1 MGSPK
6 RNRNNDDTVKRLR
19 QSLPDEVRP
28 EALAQLIHEL
38 QVHQEEL
45 TAQNTQLIETQQ
57 ALEET
62 RDRYVNLYDFAP
74 IAFVTISDSGMVR
87 EINLTGANLLHRERS
102 RIVGLPFSAF
112 IAASDTPRFTE
123 HLRQCRPTD
132 RVTTTTELELNTGGP
147 QTFVQLVT
155 RRQPG
160 GSNQSPNFLT
170 AIIDI
175 TERKRLEQD
184 RREAEEARD
193 KLFRDRE
200 ITRARADAKD
210 HFLATLSHE
219 LRTPLTPIVAT
230 ITDNRLISL
239 APEPLH
245 TALQMVRRNLELE
258 VRLIDDLLDVTRI
271 SRNRL
276 VLAKER
282 INLHGVLQDV
292 VEMLGHEVRQR
303 GINVTTALSAP
314 MYWVIGDPTR
324 LRQVF
329 WNLLGNAVKF
339 SKVDGHVSIASSAGA
354 EGFVQVRVSDTGAG
368 MDEDFVSSINERAQ
382 AAQMPVQSTSG
393 LGLGLA
399 ICRGIIA
406 AHGGT
411 LRAMSEGTGRGS
423 TFVVE
428 IPIAAHLEEWDQF
441 PASVQTSGDQAPRP
455 RKILLVEDHQDSAD
469 TLSQLLV
476 FHDYDVGVARTME
489 EAISVAN
496 HGVFDLLISDIRLP
510 DGSGLELMRRLQ
522 SSHPIRGIA
531 ISGFGTEDDMR
542 RSREAGYDTHLTKP
556 VDINRLLDAI
566 ERVAAQNT

>member
-1 MGSPK
+1 
-6 RNRNNDDTVKRLR
+6 
-19 QSLPDEVRP
+19 
-28 EALAQLIHEL
+28 
-38 QVHQEEL
+38 VHQEEL

-62 RDRYVNLYDFAP
+62 RDRYVDLYDFAP

-112 IAASDTPRFTE
+112 IAASDTPRFSE

-245 TALQMVRRNLELE
+245 TALQTVRRNLELE

-282 INLHGVLQDV
+282 INLHGVLQEV

-303 GINVTTALSAP
+303 GINVTTALTAP

-339 SKVDGHVSIASSAGA
+339 SNVDGHVSIASSAGA

-441 PASVQTSGDQAPRP
+441 PASVQSSGDQAPRP

-469 TLSQLLV
+469 ILSQLLV

-566 ERVAAQNT
+566 ERVAAKNT